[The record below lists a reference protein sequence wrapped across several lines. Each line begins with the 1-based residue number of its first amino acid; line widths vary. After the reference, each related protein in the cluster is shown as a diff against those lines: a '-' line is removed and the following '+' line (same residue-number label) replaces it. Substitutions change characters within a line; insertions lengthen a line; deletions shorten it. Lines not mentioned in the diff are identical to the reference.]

1 MAKKKIKNIV
11 WSKNATIQ
19 YYQILEYLT
28 KEAPE
33 AINIVGN
40 ALLDMIE
47 SLALEYNNYP
57 PDRFKKN
64 NDGTFKA
71 ALVFNYKVSYQ
82 ISDKDIYIL
91 RIRHTSRE
99 PMNY

>member
-1 MAKKKIKNIV
+1 MAKKKIKIIA
-11 WSKNATIQ
+11 WSKNATEQ
-19 YYQILEYLT
+19 YYQILEYLSE
-28 KEAPE
+28 EAPD
-33 AINIVGN
+33 AVNIVGN

-47 SLALEYNNYP
+47 ALTLEYNNYP
-57 PDRFKKN
+57 PDRFKKD

-71 ALVFNYKVSYQ
+71 ALVFNYRVSYR
-82 ISDKDIYIL
+82 ITEKEIHIL

>member
-1 MAKKKIKNIV
+1 MAKKKIRTIV
-11 WSKNATIQ
+11 WSKNATKQ
-19 YYQILEYLT
+19 YYQILEYLAE
-28 KEAPE
+28 EAPD
-33 AINIVGN
+33 AVSIVGN
-40 ALLDMIE
+40 ALLDMIDA
-47 SLALEYNNYP
+47 LALEYNNYP

-71 ALVFNYKVSYQ
+71 ALVFNYRVSYR
-82 ISDKDIYIL
+82 INEKDIFIL

>member
-1 MAKKKIKNIV
+1 M
-11 WSKNATIQ
+11 SGQKNATKQ

-28 KEAPE
+28 NEAPE

-71 ALVFNYKVSYQ
+71 ALVFNYRVSYQ

-91 RIRHTSRE
+91 RIRLTSRE